1 MSLDDRIRAAARELD
16 GSTDLAASVSAYW
29 QVEERYRT
37 EMATAAPAA
46 ALHRRAVG
54 VDAYLHAEEAAREGR
69 TADANALFAD
79 AARCGIGDPADSGHE
94 REEDPLDAVVAA
106 AAAGGR
112 LAREIVLQEIRPF
125 VRALCAVVSGS
136 RSVDELTRLICG
148 AVVAALP
155 EYVPQIPFLEFVHDV
170 AFRCLATFPTSPTA
184 HGSTAGPREAVAR
197 MLRQLP
203 AKQCDVLVLRILMGF
218 SAERTA
224 EILRTTPGA
233 VRVAQHKAL
242 ARLRDGL
249 DQPPADELP
258 PAPEWPSIRLSGV
271 DRDDPEGVELW
282 PRRPSRG

>member
-37 EMATAAPAA
+37 EMAGAASAA

-54 VDAYLHAEEAAREGR
+54 VDAYLQGEEAAREGR
-69 TADANALFAD
+69 NADANALFAG
-79 AARCGIGDPADSGHE
+79 AARCGIADPADLGHE
-94 REEDPLDAVVAA
+94 REGDSLDAVVAA

-136 RSVDELTRLICG
+136 GSVDELTRLICG

-170 AFRCLATFPTSPTA
+170 ALRFLATVPTSPTE

-197 MLRQLP
+197 MLRRLP
-203 AKQCDVLVLRILMGF
+203 GKQRDVLVLRILMGL
-218 SAERTA
+218 SVERTA

-233 VRVAQHKAL
+233 VRVVQHKAL
-242 ARLRDGL
+242 AHLRAGL
-249 DQPPADELP
+249 DRPPADGLP
-258 PAPEWPSIRLSGV
+258 PARGWPSIRGSGK
-271 DRDDPEGVELW
+271 PEGAEFR